1 MSRRAAVLVALA
13 AVCVAAALL
22 VHPIAQPLGYHD
34 FADTRVFLGVPRFFD
49 VASNLGF
56 LAAGVAGLVIIARRP
71 EAFES
76 PAERWPYATF
86 FVGLVLTAF
95 GSTYYHL
102 APDNSRLVWDR
113 LPIMIS
119 LAGLLAGQVAD
130 RTTVRAGV
138 ALLVPALIV
147 GVGTVLYWDA
157 TERAGHGNLVPY
169 AVAQVYAMLVC
180 LILAA
185 TGPSRYTRAND
196 IWWVFAWYVVAKIAE
211 ALDEQVFA
219 IGQIVSG
226 HTVKHLTAAISGFV
240 VCAMLARRVPTAAGR
255 P

>member
-1 MSRRAAVLVALA
+1 MTRRAAVLVALA
-13 AVCVAAALL
+13 VVCVASAIL

-34 FADTRVFLGVPRFFD
+34 FADARTFFGVPRFFD

-56 LAAGVAGLVIIARRP
+56 LAVGVAGLVVIARRP

-95 GSTYYHL
+95 GSAYYHL

-119 LAGLLAGQVAD
+119 LAGLLTGQVAD

-147 GVGTVLYWDA
+147 GVGTVFYWDA

-169 AVAQVYAMLVC
+169 AAAQVYAVLIC

-185 TGPSRYTRAND
+185 TGPSRYTRGSD
-196 IWWVFAWYVVAKIAE
+196 IWWVFGWYVVAKITE
-211 ALDEQVFA
+211 ALDEHIFA

-226 HTVKHLTAAISGFV
+226 HTVKHLMAAVSGFV
-240 VCAMLARRVPTAAGR
+240 VCAMLARRVPITVGR

>member
-1 MSRRAAVLVALA
+1 MSRRSAVLVALA
-13 AVCVAAALL
+13 AVCVLVAML
-22 VHPIAQPLGYHD
+22 VHPIAQPLEYHD
-34 FADTRVFLGVPRFFD
+34 FADVRTFFGVPRFFD

-56 LAAGVAGLVIIARRP
+56 LAAGAAGLVIIARRP

-86 FVGLVLTAF
+86 FVGLILTAF
-95 GSTYYHL
+95 GSAYYHL

-113 LPIMIS
+113 LPIMVS
-119 LAGLLAGQVAD
+119 LAGLLAGQIAD
-130 RTTVRAGV
+130 RRSARAGV

-147 GVGTVLYWDA
+147 GAGTVLYWDA
-157 TERAGHGNLVPY
+157 TERAGQGNLVPY
-169 AVAQVYAMLVC
+169 AIAQVYAMSICLV
-180 LILAA
+180 LAA

-196 IWWVFAWYVVAKIAE
+196 IWWVFGWYVVAKIAE

-240 VCAMLARRVPTAAGR
+240 ICAMLARRVPVDAAL